1 MPTALV
7 ICPSQRDRLNMADE
21 RILDRFALRF
31 AGQPI
36 GPGFDPRTFVE
47 HMARFGPVA
56 DGIFGSSDATGHL
69 ASILAD
75 DAGLRTRLGAAAK
88 QRALSRPTWDE
99 VARLFFDHLR
109 EVAEAHAR
117 SPL

>member
-47 HMARFGPVA
+47 HMARFGPAA
-56 DGIFGSSDATGHL
+56 DGIFGSSDSTGHL

-75 DAGLRTRLGAAAK
+75 DAGLPADPEFRAAF
-88 QRALSRPTWDE
+88 
-99 VARLFFDHLR
+99 VA
-109 EVAEAHAR
+109 
-117 SPL
+117 